1 MPGKNLNRI
10 SLVTIAAILMGSFS
24 LASQKNVT
32 FNETSIAQHSERTN
46 MVDQNTS
53 KDSQQNMSSPV
64 TPAPHDSRDLT
75 VEEMQNAQPL
85 PLPEVEEN
93 QEDADSKENKKQ
105 P

>member
-10 SLVTIAAILMGSFS
+10 SLVTIAVVLMGSFV

-32 FNETSIAQHSERTN
+32 FNETSLAQHSEKTN

-64 TPAPHDSRDLT
+64 TPAPQNSRDLT

-85 PLPEVEEN
+85 PLPEVEESE
-93 QEDADSKENKKQ
+93 EDTDSKADKKQ